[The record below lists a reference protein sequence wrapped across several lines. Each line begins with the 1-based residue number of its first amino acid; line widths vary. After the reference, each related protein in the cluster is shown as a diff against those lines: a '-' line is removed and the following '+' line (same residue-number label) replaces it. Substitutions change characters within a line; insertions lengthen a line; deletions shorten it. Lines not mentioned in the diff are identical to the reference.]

1 MSIGL
6 SNIKEEDSISENKE
20 KEQVFQY
27 SKNPFTP
34 SGKMRRLYYFLYV
47 TLINFVS
54 HILDIYANK
63 TSIYENI
70 DQVCI
75 VLSIVFTI
83 LTFQLFITKKRIL
96 DITNNNKKSW
106 IFASLFVGIGT
117 ILSMI
122 NQYLVYI
129 LLPFGIYILCKESY
143 GTQESYLGI
152 SETVKTE
159 STTVICSHCKKE
171 VRNAKYCSNC
181 GGQLDEMQEM

>member
-54 HILDIYANK
+54 HILDTYANK

-83 LTFQLFITKKRIL
+83 
-96 DITNNNKKSW
+96 
-106 IFASLFVGIGT
+106 
-117 ILSMI
+117 
-122 NQYLVYI
+122 
-129 LLPFGIYILCKESY
+129 
-143 GTQESYLGI
+143 
-152 SETVKTE
+152 
-159 STTVICSHCKKE
+159 
-171 VRNAKYCSNC
+171 
-181 GGQLDEMQEM
+181 

>member
-6 SNIKEEDSISENKE
+6 SNIKEEDSTSEIKE
-20 KEQVFQY
+20 EQVFQY

-54 HILDIYANK
+54 YILDTYTNK

-122 NQYLVYI
+122 NQYLVYL
-129 LLPFGIYILCKESY
+129 LLPFGFYILFKEPY
-143 GTQESYLGI
+143 KTKETYLGI
-152 SETVKTE
+152 PEDNQENLNIIICNHCNKTVRK
-159 STTVICSHCKKE
+159 
-171 VRNAKYCSNC
+171 AKYCSNC
-181 GGQLDEMQEM
+181 GGQLDEVQEM